1 MALIRSAQ
9 EEYRLNSLNAI
20 TNPAKMW
27 IALARLGL
35 FKTKLSSLSFFS
47 PDQLNT
53 YYATISAA
61 VRSCSRSELLALT
74 A

>member
-1 MALIRSAQ
+1 
-9 EEYRLNSLNAI
+9 
-20 TNPAKMW
+20 MW